1 MTRTGRAA
9 TTIAVAGGL
18 CLERWGRTTRAT
30 RAEKRA
36 SLPGDDAVSDPQWQL
51 TRAITIA
58 APPAQVWP
66 WLVQMGYP
74 KFRARWY
81 APYCLDR
88 IVWRIKDR
96 SAERIIPELQTLT
109 VGDRIPDSPDWSA
122 FFTVL
127 RLEPERA
134 LVLYSTTHPL
144 PMYTDVQFG
153 WSFVLDDHHGSTRLI
168 MRARMHYTRHGS
180 SGADHP
186 CEGAARQIGPSARDR
201 RHPQQTGHHQ
211 RTAFVW
217 PGRRRASLRRER
229 ARWRRQVRC

>member
-1 MTRTGRAA
+1 MTRAGCAA
-9 TTIAVAGGL
+9 ATIAVAGGL

-36 SLPGDDAVSDPQWQL
+36 GLPGDDAVSDPQWQL

-58 APPAQVWP
+58 APPAEVWP

-74 KFRARWY
+74 KFRAGWY
-81 APYCLDR
+81 APYWLDR

-109 VGDRIPDSPDWSA
+109 VGDRIPDSTDWSA
-122 FFTVL
+122 FFTVQS
-127 RLEPERA
+127 LEPERA

-144 PMYTDVQFG
+144 PMYTDVRFG

-168 MRARMHYTRHGS
+168 MRARMHST
-180 SGADHP
+180 P
-186 CEGAARQIGPSARDR
+186 
-201 RHPQQTGHHQ
+201 
-211 RTAFVW
+211 VW
-217 PGRRRASLRRER
+217 PAPLVWLFFRVVMNIGDLLEAGSMLHGTRQRATAHSTADFLR
-229 ARWRRQVRC
+229 WLPG